1 MACTPSLVP
10 FVTEDTWCAKLQ
22 GLALKN
28 VNLALYFDGKEIYQG
43 FGEML
48 FTHFGVSGPLV
59 LSASSYYSAQLAK
72 WTKKNEKKKLS
83 RPECRIELN
92 LKPALTAEQLDKRLL
107 REFDSQKN
115 KNFGNAIDGLFPAR
129 LIPVMLEL
137 SGIEPEKK
145 VHEITKQERQ
155 KFAALI
161 RKLPM
166 TVEKTGEFAEAIITR
181 GGVYVKDVNP
191 STMESKRLPGLYFA
205 GEVLDVDALTGGFNL
220 QVAWST
226 GYLAGTSAAGS
237 NKGPA
242 GAGKSTIAKKVA
254 AKKGCCYVDT
264 GAIYRAMAYFLLE
277 NGVKGEETDR
287 IAKKCQEANIRVA
300 YEAGEQQ
307 VFLNGENVN
316 SKIRTEEVGQMASKS
331 AAVPQVRSWLIDLQ
345 RDLAVTQDVIMDGRD
360 IGTCVLPQAT
370 VKIYLT
376 ASANVRAK
384 RRYDEYRAKGMDC
397 DYEEI
402 LNTVKKRDM
411 QDMTRAIA
419 PLKQAD
425 DAVLLDTSDL
435 SIEEV
440 VDRILEICAE
450 KGC

>member
-1 MACTPSLVP
+1 M
-10 FVTEDTWCAKLQ
+10 
-22 GLALKN
+22 G
-28 VNLALYFDGKEIYQG
+28 
-43 FGEML
+43 
-48 FTHFGVSGPLV
+48 
-59 LSASSYYSAQLAK
+59 YS
-72 WTKKNEKKKLS
+72 
-83 RPECRIELN
+83 I
-92 LKPALTAEQLDKRLL
+92 
-107 REFDSQKN
+107 
-115 KNFGNAIDGLFPAR
+115 AID
-129 LIPVMLEL
+129 
-137 SGIEPEKK
+137 
-145 VHEITKQERQ
+145 
-155 KFAALI
+155 
-161 RKLPM
+161 
-166 TVEKTGEFAEAIITR
+166 
-181 GGVYVKDVNP
+181 
-191 STMESKRLPGLYFA
+191 
-205 GEVLDVDALTGGFNL
+205 
-220 QVAWST
+220 
-226 GYLAGTSAAGS
+226 
-237 NKGPA
+237 GPA

-300 YEAGEQQ
+300 YEAGEQK

-376 ASANVRAK
+376 ASADVRAK
-384 RRYDEYRAKGMDC
+384 R

>member
-1 MACTPSLVP
+1 M
-10 FVTEDTWCAKLQ
+10 
-22 GLALKN
+22 G
-28 VNLALYFDGKEIYQG
+28 
-43 FGEML
+43 
-48 FTHFGVSGPLV
+48 
-59 LSASSYYSAQLAK
+59 YS
-72 WTKKNEKKKLS
+72 
-83 RPECRIELN
+83 I
-92 LKPALTAEQLDKRLL
+92 
-107 REFDSQKN
+107 
-115 KNFGNAIDGLFPAR
+115 AID
-129 LIPVMLEL
+129 
-137 SGIEPEKK
+137 
-145 VHEITKQERQ
+145 
-155 KFAALI
+155 
-161 RKLPM
+161 
-166 TVEKTGEFAEAIITR
+166 
-181 GGVYVKDVNP
+181 
-191 STMESKRLPGLYFA
+191 
-205 GEVLDVDALTGGFNL
+205 
-220 QVAWST
+220 
-226 GYLAGTSAAGS
+226 
-237 NKGPA
+237 GPA

-345 RDLAVTQDVIMDGRD
+345 RDLAVTQNVIMD
-360 IGTCVLPQAT
+360 
-370 VKIYLT
+370 
-376 ASANVRAK
+376 VRAK
-384 RRYDEYRAKGMDC
+384 RRYDEYCAKGMDC

>member
-1 MACTPSLVP
+1 M
-10 FVTEDTWCAKLQ
+10 
-22 GLALKN
+22 G
-28 VNLALYFDGKEIYQG
+28 
-43 FGEML
+43 
-48 FTHFGVSGPLV
+48 
-59 LSASSYYSAQLAK
+59 YS
-72 WTKKNEKKKLS
+72 
-83 RPECRIELN
+83 I
-92 LKPALTAEQLDKRLL
+92 
-107 REFDSQKN
+107 
-115 KNFGNAIDGLFPAR
+115 AID
-129 LIPVMLEL
+129 
-137 SGIEPEKK
+137 
-145 VHEITKQERQ
+145 
-155 KFAALI
+155 
-161 RKLPM
+161 
-166 TVEKTGEFAEAIITR
+166 
-181 GGVYVKDVNP
+181 
-191 STMESKRLPGLYFA
+191 
-205 GEVLDVDALTGGFNL
+205 
-220 QVAWST
+220 
-226 GYLAGTSAAGS
+226 
-237 NKGPA
+237 GPA

-345 RDLAVTQDVIMDGRD
+345 RDLAVTQNVIMDGRD

-384 RRYDEYRAKGMDC
+384 RRYDEYRAKGM
-397 DYEEI
+397 
-402 LNTVKKRDM
+402 DM

>member
-1 MACTPSLVP
+1 M
-10 FVTEDTWCAKLQ
+10 
-22 GLALKN
+22 G
-28 VNLALYFDGKEIYQG
+28 
-43 FGEML
+43 
-48 FTHFGVSGPLV
+48 
-59 LSASSYYSAQLAK
+59 YS
-72 WTKKNEKKKLS
+72 
-83 RPECRIELN
+83 I
-92 LKPALTAEQLDKRLL
+92 
-107 REFDSQKN
+107 
-115 KNFGNAIDGLFPAR
+115 AID
-129 LIPVMLEL
+129 
-137 SGIEPEKK
+137 
-145 VHEITKQERQ
+145 
-155 KFAALI
+155 
-161 RKLPM
+161 
-166 TVEKTGEFAEAIITR
+166 
-181 GGVYVKDVNP
+181 
-191 STMESKRLPGLYFA
+191 
-205 GEVLDVDALTGGFNL
+205 
-220 QVAWST
+220 
-226 GYLAGTSAAGS
+226 
-237 NKGPA
+237 GPA

-345 RDLAVTQDVIMDGRD
+345 RDLAVTQNVIMDGRD

-384 RRYDEYRAKGMDC
+384 RRYDEYCAKGRDC